1 LGKKTS
7 YYYGLPNEPL
17 IALTI
22 GQVLDDA
29 VVKYPEYETLAS
41 VHQGL
46 RYTYREF
53 HDICTQVAKGL
64 MGLGIA
70 RGENTAI
77 WATSLAEWMIAQFAT
92 AKIGATLVTIN
103 PAYRVYELEY
113 ALRLSE
119 SKALLL
125 TDSYKTSD
133 YISMFYQLCPEA
145 KYAKEKG
152 ITS

>member
-1 LGKKTS
+1 MGKKTS
-7 YYYGLPNEPL
+7 YYSSLSNEPL
-17 IALTI
+17 IVLTI

-29 VVKYPEYETLAS
+29 AARYPEHEALVS

-70 RGENTAI
+70 RGENIAI

-113 ALRLSE
+113 ALKLSE

-133 YISMFYQLCPEA
+133 YISMFYQFCPEA
-145 KYAKEKG
+145 KDAKEKE